1 MVEFLLAE
9 QRTKE
14 KNMKDSSELER
25 QAAYHIATLMA
36 AAARTAPKTRGM
48 DNIQVVAID
57 DENTK
62 QTLAN
67 KMKEIARSEKR
78 PSFER
83 DANSLA
89 ASPVTV
95 VIGVQSNPADLN
107 CGFCGNPTCEALK
120 TKDGVCAFNSMDL
133 GIAACSAA
141 AMAANFHVDNRIM
154 FSIGRSCLDLK
165 LFAEGVKQAL
175 GIPLSITGKS
185 PFFDRK
191 P

>member
-1 MVEFLLAE
+1 MVEFLLAD
-9 QRTKE
+9 QRTE
-14 KNMKDSSELER
+14 ERNMKESAELEK

-36 AAARTAPKTRGM
+36 AAARTSPKTRGI

-62 QTLAN
+62 QTLTN

-83 DANSLA
+83 DANNLA
-89 ASPVTV
+89 ASPVIV

-107 CGFCGNPTCEALK
+107 CGFYGNPTCEELK
-120 TKDGVCAFNSMDL
+120 IKDGVCAFNSMDL

-141 AMAANFHVDNRIM
+141 ATAANFHVDNRMM

-165 LFAEGVKQAL
+165 LFAEGVKQAI

>member
-1 MVEFLLAE
+1 M
-9 QRTKE
+9 KE
-14 KNMKDSSELER
+14 SSELEK

-36 AAARTAPKTRGM
+36 AAARTAPKTRGI

-67 KMKEIARSEKR
+67 KMKEIARSENR

-89 ASPVTV
+89 ASPVIV

-120 TKDGVCAFNSMDL
+120 IKDGVCGFNSMDL

-141 AMAANFHVDNRIM
+141 AMAANFHVDNRMM

-165 LFAEGVKQAL
+165 LFAEGVKQAI

>member
-1 MVEFLLAE
+1 M
-9 QRTKE
+9 KE
-14 KNMKDSSELER
+14 SSELEK
-25 QAAYHIATLMA
+25 QAGYHIATLMA
-36 AAARTAPKTRGM
+36 AAARTAPKTRGI

-57 DENTK
+57 DENAK
-62 QTLAN
+62 QKLVD
-67 KMKEIARSEKR
+67 KMKEIARLENR

-83 DANSLA
+83 DANNLS
-89 ASPVTV
+89 ASPVIIA
-95 VIGVQSNPADLN
+95 IGVQSNPAGLD
-107 CGFCGNPTCEALK
+107 CGFCGNPTCDSLK
-120 TKDGVCAFNSMDL
+120 NKNGVCSFNSMDL

-141 AMAANFHVDNRIM
+141 GIAANFHADNRMM

-165 LFAEGVKQAL
+165 LFGEGVKQAV